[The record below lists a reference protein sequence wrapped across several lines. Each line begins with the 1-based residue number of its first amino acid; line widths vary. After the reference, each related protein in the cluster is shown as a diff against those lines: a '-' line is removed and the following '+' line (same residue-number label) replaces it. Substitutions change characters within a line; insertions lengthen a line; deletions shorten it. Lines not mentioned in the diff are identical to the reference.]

1 MATLTG
7 AQGISTGQYHAAVL
21 TNNELWE
28 TSCVQAG
35 RMSGDLCVSLHLM
48 HIFLHFFFTFFYP
61 PRDITQSQ
69 KVWLVR
75 DLMQWLFIF
84 SINL

>member
-48 HIFLHFFFTFFYP
+48 HIFLHFFFFSHFF
-61 PRDITQSQ
+61 IL
-69 KVWLVR
+69 LVTLLKAKR
-75 DLMQWLFIF
+75 
-84 SINL
+84 SGR

>member
-48 HIFLHFFFTFFYP
+48 HIFLHFFFHIF
-61 PRDITQSQ
+61 I
-69 KVWLVR
+69 LVTLLKAKR
-75 DLMQWLFIF
+75 SGW
-84 SINL
+84 

>member
-48 HIFLHFFFTFFYP
+48 HIFLHFF
-61 PRDITQSQ
+61 IL
-69 KVWLVR
+69 LVTLLKAKR
-75 DLMQWLFIF
+75 
-84 SINL
+84 SGR